1 MLLIIYGHSF
11 PPNPTKMWVYSFH
24 LPLFFFISGYLFK
37 QRSLSETVKR
47 KIKTLLI
54 PYFVTALISLPIGY
68 LILKFIGKST
78 TELFYDFFYLKGS
91 VGWNVPIWFLI
102 VLFWVEVI
110 FAVTRALN
118 INEYVTVILAF
129 SIGYF
134 IYIKG
139 IFLPFGINIAV
150 WLLPFYLFGYLF
162 KIKNVVKKLS
172 ELSRKVIIP
181 AGTMLIILCGI
192 LGNLLNRQIP
202 EPYHNVLGIFW
213 VYFMVASIGI
223 IGNIC
228 FFLKIKHVNILSVI
242 SKNSLFILCTQYF
255 YFWTVRFFFLKFFGN
270 KLVQTNYIESLL
282 IFILCITFYV
292 IYFYIKSKTSNKM
305 LVHKLLP

>member
-1 MLLIIYGHSF
+1 MGTVFLLIRQKCGFI
-11 PPNPTKMWVYSFH
+11 
-24 LPLFFFISGYLFK
+24 LFTYHFFSISGYLFK

-54 PYFVTALISLPIGY
+54 PYFVTALISL
-68 LILKFIGKST
+68 
-78 TELFYDFFYLKGS
+78 
-91 VGWNVPIWFLI
+91 PIWFLI